1 LPVRRLGGQR
11 GRVVASVGE
20 LDAWKRATSH
30 KPSWWNN
37 LRVVRVWAV
46 GVTMP
51 VALAVGAAFLWLLA
65 LPQRGT
71 PASFL
76 LSGNDLIVTD
86 HKGRRLWR
94 YTLPHRPDPNA
105 YLQPNHRD
113 RVWFG
118 KLGRE
123 ETTSVVFA
131 FQPESALG
139 GRQAVHCYSQTGSL
153 RWEFRPGRIV
163 RDRQVEYP
171 RSYLLR
177 AIRVLSSPAGDG
189 RTWIAVSSVHASQ
202 PASQVAILDQEGSI
216 LHEYWHAGVMEAIET
231 EDLDRDGFPEIL
243 LAGVDHPSRQA
254 AVVVLDTRRM
264 LGRTA
269 LPPEARVDLAAVG
282 PGSASAVV
290 VFPRTSLNRKF
301 EPANR
306 ARGVRVVDAS
316 IMVQVSEQAA
326 DPNPYLLYTLDRT
339 LHVREVEVSV
349 NLLNRYRDLT
359 AAGLIEDDIAPAR
372 LEKLRSAVRV
382 LRY

>member
-1 LPVRRLGGQR
+1 MSQPDQQSLTSWKDIADHLEVNVRTAQRWEEERGLPVRRLGGQR

-51 VALAVGAAFLWLLA
+51 VALALGAAFLWLLA

-94 YTLPHRPDPNA
+94 CTLPDRPDTNA

-153 RWEFRPGRIV
+153 RWEFQPGRIV
-163 RDRQVEYP
+163 RNGQAEYP
-171 RSYLLR
+171 RSYHLR
-177 AIRVLSSPAGDG
+177 TCITNSIFCSPF
-189 RTWIAVSSVHASQ
+189 TASYC
-202 PASQVAILDQEGSI
+202 ILGCEKI
-216 LHEYWHAGVMEAIET
+216 FCI
-231 EDLDRDGFPEIL
+231 DLDICSM
-243 LAGVDHPSRQA
+243 PS
-254 AVVVLDTRRM
+254 
-264 LGRTA
+264 
-269 LPPEARVDLAAVG
+269 
-282 PGSASAVV
+282 
-290 VFPRTSLNRKF
+290 
-301 EPANR
+301 
-306 ARGVRVVDAS
+306 
-316 IMVQVSEQAA
+316 
-326 DPNPYLLYTLDRT
+326 
-339 LHVREVEVSV
+339 
-349 NLLNRYRDLT
+349 
-359 AAGLIEDDIAPAR
+359 
-372 LEKLRSAVRV
+372 
-382 LRY
+382 